1 MRALLDKMATDLNA
15 ALKRATKLGK
25 EAKIKFDPSNLVL
38 EQAREVRTDLSPKE
52 DNKITNI
59 KGSNAEFVADETEL
73 SVIHPIEPMQKYKTD
88 ILNTE
93 VSQLQYKLNFIR
105 NLKEKAFPIPESEQK
120 SKIMQDHLKE
130 IRRIGI
136 KNLRN
141 QQNDNTMPL
150 NAGREIYEA
159 KDAAMAAKYGDSFID
174 QSKTIIE
181 TTIQL

>member
-1 MRALLDKMATDLNA
+1 
-15 ALKRATKLGK
+15 
-25 EAKIKFDPSNLVL
+25 
-38 EQAREVRTDLSPKE
+38 
-52 DNKITNI
+52 
-59 KGSNAEFVADETEL
+59 
-73 SVIHPIEPMQKYKTD
+73 MQKYKTD